1 MLSDRSVS
9 YSPGQVL
16 WALGSLCALHQ
27 KPFAA
32 ELVAPELPSDSPEG
46 IEPWVIIQAGERL
59 GFKVRPA
66 QITPERVS
74 RLPLPLLVEIKDG
87 DGFVAADSQQR
98 VVGSLMAT
106 LERHIFSQQL
116 VASVM
121 MFLVLPEARMGG
133 HAVRLLRAL
142 EQWCKNRK
150 VVEIN
155 LGINSLTEMDS
166 VGQFVRKMR
175 YAKVGE
181 NFVKTAGLMA

>member
-1 MLSDRSVS
+1 MAIRFATPADIPDLTELGRRMQAISRFRTFDFDEARVKAS
-9 YSPGQVL
+9 L
-16 WALGSLCALHQ
+16 ALALGE
-27 KPFAA
+27 KA
-32 ELVAPELPSDSPEG
+32 ERYIILVA
-46 IEPWVIIQAGERL
+46 
-59 GFKVRPA
+59 
-66 QITPERVS
+66 T
-74 RLPLPLLVEIKDG
+74 
-87 DGFVAADSQQR
+87 DSQQR

>member
-1 MLSDRSVS
+1 
-9 YSPGQVL
+9 
-16 WALGSLCALHQ
+16 
-27 KPFAA
+27 
-32 ELVAPELPSDSPEG
+32 
-46 IEPWVIIQAGERL
+46 
-59 GFKVRPA
+59 
-66 QITPERVS
+66 
-74 RLPLPLLVEIKDG
+74 
-87 DGFVAADSQQR
+87 
-98 VVGSLMAT
+98 MAT

-166 VGQFVRKMR
+166 VGQFVRKVG